1 MKIVSKL
8 LVGFGAVYFCVVVLA
23 IASVTLMIIVATTA
37 PADRLPAYSVGLVV
51 FTVAL
56 GIVFFVCISAKR
68 IIEKM

>member
-8 LVGFGAVYFCVVVLA
+8 LVGFGAAYFCVLVLA
-23 IASVTLMIIVATTA
+23 IASFPLLIIGATTA